1 MRRRNCPSEHRLL
14 SGASSCASP
23 IEAVPTADRTLRST
37 AVEKGPTLTLH
48 WIRLPGFH
56 PWIPLYRMVLDP
68 SFYVLL
74 ALWYIGAAL
83 FVAIGLG
90 RRASPGRRSRE

>member
-48 WIRLPGFH
+48 WIRLASIHGFH
-56 PWIPLYRMVLDP
+56 CIVWFSIRVCDRVRTSSLPWEGVSGVRVRLVDLR
-68 SFYVLL
+68 
-74 ALWYIGAAL
+74 
-83 FVAIGLG
+83 
-90 RRASPGRRSRE
+90 